1 MWRKT
6 WKFLTLDN
14 LNTQKIELHTS
25 PCWRHSRNHISHLL
39 SKTYKKSHPKTPT
52 LIVLSK
58 FVCYP
63 NNRLV
68 PRESTVVAPISL
80 VIHNILFSFIFYFLL
95 YLFSLPCLSI
105 IQILFRNL
113 LTVSTV
119 KTSNSKQSVEFL
131 YSWAKSHHI
140 FSPLEVIIFKKLQV

>member
-68 PRESTVVAPISL
+68 PLWILSYRESTVVAPISL
-80 VIHNILFSFIFYFLL
+80 VIHNI
-95 YLFSLPCLSI
+95 LFSLPCLSI

-131 YSWAKSHHI
+131 YSWAKNHHI
-140 FSPLEVIIFKKLQV
+140 FPSLEVIIFKKLQV